1 LLKKS
6 VSKAAAEK
14 RTGGVPP
21 GYVEDF
27 FDARTKRAVF
37 FSNLQRGMVFNG

>member
-6 VSKAAAEK
+6 ASKAAAEEK
-14 RTGGVPP
+14 PEAYP
-21 GYVEDF
+21 LGYVEDF
-27 FDARTKRAVF
+27 FDARTKLEVF